1 MSEHQEHEV
10 DPRVDVTRWT
20 DASSREAIDL
30 VAQSV
35 VEMAGFQVACV
46 SVVLDGELVTV
57 AVIGDEQ
64 ARSDLLGA
72 TYSIEQMEREL
83 APAEDWGRF
92 KFVPAALFDPLAV
105 GTSWIPQFERIDHP
119 DAWDPLDY
127 LIAPLCGPDGRWI
140 GMMSIDLPMSGL
152 RPDADQRALLER
164 YAAQAE
170 RAVQLALERTDL
182 AGQIRLADAA
192 RTLVRAATRQPTLTG
207 ILEGSREALLSGY
220 RARGLWIQALDGT
233 GTTTGAALDAD
244 GESVALPPHVT
255 GIAERVAAG
264 LWRDQTSAAISATE
278 TSDQLTAAEHAEV
291 LTLLDEHEL
300 ASMLFAPLGAGREC
314 LGFLALTRGHG
325 DRAWTEVEMAAALD
339 VGRDLGSAILNTRA
353 FQRERQLVEELRKLD
368 SYKTQ
373 LIATVSHELKNPL
386 TAIMGHL
393 EMLDASPDAV
403 PASSRPSL
411 AAMERGALRLRRV
424 VEDLLTLS
432 RVGDDGTP
440 LNLKSVDIVGT
451 VAEAVELAEMPAAA
465 RDVRIDLEPWP
476 GLPSVIGDPEDLHRV
491 VANLVSN
498 AVKYSHPGGVVKIVI
513 RPLKDAVLLAVSDE
527 GIGIAEQDLPHLFTE
542 FFRSTNP
549 AALDEPGTGLGLSIV
564 ERIVE
569 RHDGSVDVRSE
580 LGVGTTVEIRLPGA
594 TRLP

>member
-170 RAVQLALERTDL
+170 RAVQLALERSDL

-233 GTTTGAALDAD
+233 GTTTGAAVDAD
-244 GESVALPPHVT
+244 GEAVALPPHVT

-264 LWRDQTSAAISATE
+264 LWRDQTSVAISATE

-465 RDVRIDLEPWP
+465 RNVRIDLEPWA

-594 TRLP
+594 TRLA